1 MVGHYNRPVS
11 KKKTE
16 VRTVP
21 FTPPQSIPPIT
32 SIDSPRTDPIHSEA
46 TKKGEISVEEKNIQE
61 TKQTL
66 LFACTG

>member
-1 MVGHYNRPVS
+1 LATKSGVFIK

-21 FTPPQSIPPIT
+21 LTPQSVPPIS
-32 SIDSPRTDPIHSEA
+32 SIDSPRTDPINSEA
-46 TKKGEISVEEKNIQE
+46 TKKGEISVEEKIIQE

-66 LFACTG
+66 LFVCTR